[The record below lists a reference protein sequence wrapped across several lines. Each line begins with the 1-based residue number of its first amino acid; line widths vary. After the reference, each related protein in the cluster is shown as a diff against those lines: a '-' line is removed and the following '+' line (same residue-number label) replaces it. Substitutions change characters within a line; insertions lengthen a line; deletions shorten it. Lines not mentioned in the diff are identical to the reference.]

1 MSASRLA
8 TRKLIVGV
16 SARTWFKRWL
26 VLAALW
32 AIPGVIQAG
41 TLYAA
46 YSIKGDNSL
55 SLGDALLWRIPEWQ
69 VWALA
74 TPLIVWAG
82 RRWPVTHAPWRH
94 VPLHVVL
101 AAIVAIADVSVN
113 FWCGQWIGDPWYLKE
128 SLLGYMPLMLL
139 KTAFF
144 ELLVYSAI
152 LAVDQAVA
160 YQRRYREVAL
170 AQSQLEARLVEAQ
183 LDALKHQI
191 HPHFLFN
198 TINSITVLMRKG
210 EAHSAIRM
218 LGGLSDLLRRSLTSI
233 RVELVSLDE
242 ELDFIAR
249 FLDIE
254 TTRFPDRLRVVTDI
268 APDARRGSIP
278 CMLLQPIVEN
288 AINHGIAP
296 RVSGGCITIKAS
308 VVGALLRVEVRDDGV
323 GLGASSREGHGVGLS
338 NVRKRLAQLYPDAHA
353 FTLEP
358 GTPSGANAII
368 EIPFEDHVEAT

>member
-1 MSASRLA
+1 VP
-8 TRKLIVGV
+8 IH
-16 SARTWFKRWL
+16 L
-26 VLAALW
+26 VLA
-32 AIPGVIQAG
+32 
-41 TLYAA
+41 T
-46 YSIKGDNSL
+46 
-55 SLGDALLWRIPEWQ
+55 
-69 VWALA
+69 
-74 TPLIVWAG
+74 IVS
-82 RRWPVTHAPWRH
+82 T
-94 VPLHVVL
+94 
-101 AAIVAIADVSVN
+101 ADVSVF
-113 FWCGQWIGDPWYLKE
+113 FWCGRWIGDPWYLKE
-128 SLLGYMPLMLL
+128 TLLGILPLLLL

-144 ELLVYSAI
+144 ELLVYCAV
-152 LAVDQAVA
+152 LVVDQAIA
-160 YQRRYREVAL
+160 YQRRYREAAL

-183 LDALKHQI
+183 LDALKHQL

-198 TINSITVLMRKG
+198 TINSISVLMRKG

-268 APDARRGSIP
+268 APEARRGSIP

-288 AINHGIAP
+288 AVNHGIAP

-308 VVGALLRVEVRDDGV
+308 VVGSILRIEVRDDGV
-323 GLGASSREGHGVGLS
+323 GLGGEKPAREGHGVGLS

-353 FTLEP
+353 FRLERGEP
-358 GTPSGANAII
+358 TGAVAVI
-368 EIPFEDHVEAT
+368 EIPFEDHVEEA

>member
-1 MSASRLA
+1 
-8 TRKLIVGV
+8 VP
-16 SARTWFKRWL
+16 TWLKRSL

-32 AIPGVIQAG
+32 TIPGVIQAA

-46 YSIKGDNSL
+46 YAIKGDDSL
-55 SLGDALLWRIPEWQ
+55 SLGEALVWRVPEWQ

-74 TPLIVWAG
+74 TPVILWAG
-82 RRWPVTHAPWRH
+82 RRLPVTRTPWRN
-94 VPLHVVL
+94 VPLHLAL
-101 AAIVAIADVSVN
+101 AAVVSMADVSVY
-113 FWCGQWIGDPWYLKE
+113 FLVGKAIGELGYVTD
-128 SLLGYMPLMLL
+128 SLLGFMPLMLL

-144 ELLVYSAI
+144 ELLVYC
-152 LAVDQAVA
+152 AVLVADQAFA
-160 YQRRYREVAL
+160 YHRRYREAAL

-183 LDALKHQI
+183 LDALKHQL

-210 EAHSAIRM
+210 EAQSAIRM

-254 TTRFPDRLRVVTDI
+254 TTRFPDRLRVVMDI
-268 APDARRGSIP
+268 APEARRGSIP

-288 AINHGIAP
+288 AVNHGIAP
-296 RVSGGCITIKAS
+296 RVSGGTITIKAS
-308 VVGALLRVEVRDDGV
+308 VAGSLLRVEVRDDGV
-323 GLGASSREGHGVGLS
+323 GLGGATPARDDGVGLGAAPAREGHGVGLS
-338 NVRKRLAQLYPDAHA
+338 NVRKRLAQLYPDAHV
-353 FTLEP
+353 FSLER
-358 GTPSGANAII
+358 GEPSGAVAII